1 MIKYHNLIL
10 IGSSHIAKQSVEE
23 VRKTIEREKPKII
36 ALELDHAR
44 LQALLSPQSKR
55 SAIAIIKK
63 FGIKGWLFNSLGSYA
78 EKTLGKYTE
87 IKPGSEMRTALEF
100 AKKEKIKIA
109 LIDQPIEITIKKL
122 TKQITR
128 KEKLKFLKDI
138 LSIPF
143 TKKKIKFDIR
153 TVPSQKL
160 IDKIVNEVK
169 IKYPT
174 VYKILIEERDMI
186 LAKQLK
192 KIMEQEK
199 GTILAVIGA
208 GHIKGVLRNI
218 HG

>member
-23 VRKTIEREKPKII
+23 VKETIERERPKII

-55 SAIAIIKK
+55 STIAIIKK

-78 EKTLGKYTE
+78 EKTLGKYTGVR
-87 IKPGSEMRTALEF
+87 PGSEMRTALEF

-128 KEKLKFLKDI
+128 KEKLQFLKDI

-160 IDKIVNEVK
+160 IDEIVNEVK